1 MSHVQE
7 QGSAVVF
14 EAGSSAKQSDELA
27 SALRRALPY
36 VTSHRLSVLM
46 KKLNELGVRSEDQM
60 SEVKA
65 SDLEGTVSSHE
76 AKKLLAFFAEKSSAM
91 DEVISEGARFTEEDD
106 KAYRALQE
114 LPNALQREQKKRSDI
129 HEGLLLAIDE
139 NMSRMSEDHDARMER
154 MERTEEMLARAHKE
168 MLEQIEGER
177 RRRYE
182 QLEKERL
189 EYEQRQRE
197 RCHQRPTLSSFLLG
211 VAETVRRLDLDSE
224 AVRRRYID
232 IPGTRLISV
241 QVAPATVPSPEIY
254 HMQHGSAT
262 LQEHIHP
269 LHQGL
274 ASCTRNPHRRQA
286 VFKSVTPST
295 CSLLRIAVFVVA
307 PTHRRNY
314 TDNPLDYALTRQAT
328 SRPSPRPAPAYNT
341 LDGREMPQQ
350 YQCYCIYV
358 FADAASLISPASA
371 HFSSC

>member
-27 SALRRALPY
+27 SAFRRALPY

-91 DEVISEGARFTEEDD
+91 DEVISEGAR
-106 KAYRALQE
+106 
-114 LPNALQREQKKRSDI
+114 PNALQREHEKRGDI
-129 HEGLLLAIDE
+129 HEGTLLAIDE

-154 MERTEEMLARAHKE
+154 MERTEETLARAHKE

-182 QLEKERL
+182 QLEKERV

-197 RCHQRPTLSSFLLG
+197 RSHQRSTLNSIFQG
-211 VAETVRRLDLDSE
+211 MAEVARNFAPGVRR
-224 AVRRRYID
+224 
-232 IPGTRLISV
+232 
-241 QVAPATVPSPEIY
+241 
-254 HMQHGSAT
+254 
-262 LQEHIHP
+262 
-269 LHQGL
+269 
-274 ASCTRNPHRRQA
+274 
-286 VFKSVTPST
+286 
-295 CSLLRIAVFVVA
+295 
-307 PTHRRNY
+307 PT
-314 TDNPLDYALTRQAT
+314 
-328 SRPSPRPAPAYNT
+328 
-341 LDGREMPQQ
+341 
-350 YQCYCIYV
+350 
-358 FADAASLISPASA
+358 
-371 HFSSC
+371 

>member
-91 DEVISEGARFTEEDD
+91 DEVISEGARSLTGTEELRDSMLRNTFTEEDD

-232 IPGTRLISV
+232 IPGGPVKPQS
-241 QVAPATVPSPEIY
+241 QD
-254 HMQHGSAT
+254 
-262 LQEHIHP
+262 
-269 LHQGL
+269 
-274 ASCTRNPHRRQA
+274 RRMD
-286 VFKSVTPST
+286 
-295 CSLLRIAVFVVA
+295 
-307 PTHRRNY
+307 
-314 TDNPLDYALTRQAT
+314 DN
-328 SRPSPRPAPAYNT
+328 
-341 LDGREMPQQ
+341 
-350 YQCYCIYV
+350 
-358 FADAASLISPASA
+358 
-371 HFSSC
+371 